1 MTDEEQV
8 HAETRDAWRAWLEA
22 HHGRSAGVW
31 LVAWKKHTGRPG
43 IPYDEAVE
51 EAMCFGW
58 VDSRPRRI
66 DDDRT
71 ALWFSPRRR
80 GSAWSRSNKERVA
93 RMEAAGRMTD
103 AGRAAVD
110 VARADG
116 TWSMLDEVE
125 DLAVPPDLAAA
136 LATRPCAREQFDGF
150 PRSTRRAILE
160 WIAQAKRPETRAAR
174 VGETARLAERGER
187 ANQWRRP
194 A

>member
-1 MTDEEQV
+1 
-8 HAETRDAWRAWLEA
+8 
-22 HHGRSAGVW
+22 
-31 LVAWKKHTGRPG
+31 
-43 IPYDEAVE
+43 
-51 EAMCFGW
+51 
-58 VDSRPRRI
+58 
-66 DDDRT
+66 
-71 ALWFSPRRR
+71 
-80 GSAWSRSNKERVA
+80 
-93 RMEAAGRMTD
+93 MEAAGRMTA
-103 AGRAAVD
+103 AGRAAVEA
-110 VARADG
+110 ARADG

-136 LATRPCAREQFDGF
+136 LAARPGAREQFDGF